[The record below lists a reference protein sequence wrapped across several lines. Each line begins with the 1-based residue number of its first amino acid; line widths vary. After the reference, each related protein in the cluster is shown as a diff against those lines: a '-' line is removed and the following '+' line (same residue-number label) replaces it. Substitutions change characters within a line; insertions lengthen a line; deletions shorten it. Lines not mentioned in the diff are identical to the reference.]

1 VTPAQEALRQAVG
14 DLRSIK
20 ARWAVIGGMAV
31 SVRAEPRFTKDVD
44 FALAVASQEEAD
56 SVVFHLGSHG
66 YEHQVTLAETATGQ
80 VSTVRL
86 RHYRS
91 TVLVDLLMGSCGIE
105 PEIVASARRRDP
117 VALRA
122 RLITAM
128 RKIRRNETWLNRDER
143 LLLVSLSSYAGH
155 ILLLTDEMEM
165 LDVRQHGGVQLATGF
180 IMPAASTSVY
190 RVVDGYALT
199 RGEDGTLIPADGPL
213 SRRDMWR
220 QARKTGK
227 FIRKGMLDA
236 APEEIVTVI
245 RQLEDAELL
254 SSKDRD

>member
-105 PEIVASARRRDP
+105 PEIVASATRMEVVPRVMAP
-117 VALRA
+117 VACTGHLIAMKVLANRPHDLVDVGSLIA
-122 RLITAM
+122 AATPRDLADGREAVRLIEA
-128 RKIRRNETWLNRDER
+128 R
-143 LLLVSLSSYAGH
+143 
-155 ILLLTDEMEM
+155 
-165 LDVRQHGGVQLATGF
+165 GF
-180 IMPAASTSVY
+180 A
-190 RVVDGYALT
+190 
-199 RGEDGTLIPADGPL
+199 RGEDL
-213 SRRDMWR
+213 SRR
-220 QARKTGK
+220 
-227 FIRKGMLDA
+227 
-236 APEEIVTVI
+236 
-245 RQLEDAELL
+245 LEGLL
-254 SSKDRD
+254 ANPPR

>member
-1 VTPAQEALRQAVG
+1 MASAASTYLRTAWRASRGAFILDAFTAAATAGVTAATAWNLSAAHYVAAAV
-14 DLRSIK
+14 
-20 ARWAVIGGMAV
+20 AAVVAVI
-31 SVRAEPRFTKDVD
+31 
-44 FALAVASQEEAD
+44 FAWQ
-56 SVVFHLGSHG
+56 
-66 YEHQVTLAETATGQ
+66 
-80 VSTVRL
+80 L
-86 RHYRS
+86 R
-91 TVLVDLLMGSCGIE
+91 GIIRE
-105 PEIVASARRRDP
+105 RRRDP